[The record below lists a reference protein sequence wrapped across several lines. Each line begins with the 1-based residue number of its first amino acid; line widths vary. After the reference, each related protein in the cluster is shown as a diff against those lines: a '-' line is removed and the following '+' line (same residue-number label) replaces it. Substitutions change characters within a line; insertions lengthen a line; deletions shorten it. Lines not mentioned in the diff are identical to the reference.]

1 MVAAP
6 TLVHVTGQKK
16 KYFASDCN
24 WNEGF
29 VLVSCLLEFISAPNS
44 FRGDFVIHVF
54 KSNHSRKLPRF
65 TISLNTE
72 LASLVEP
79 KIYFYLWARVLFF
92 LLKHSQRF
100 KCLLIQEFFILYI
113 FFSLEFSSFAWSSCA
128 EYLNLLLLSS
138 LGKGRFQKAA
148 EMYIVALTSVVA
160 GLRDSLC
167 RAQEHSLPNLQWS
180 QSCLSICATD
190 SKIPWLLMNAFP
202 VLNLWDHAGT
212 NLPCMCWVVWW
223 SHITTL
229 NLPSKGDFVI
239 PFKFCPYFANLQ
251 PPGPEVQLLLILR
264 LRSWSYLPFL
274 DTVMPNSQSH
284 IAAV

>member
-6 TLVHVTGQKK
+6 ISVHVVGQKK
-16 KYFASDCN
+16 KYFASDCS
-24 WNEGF
+24 WNESF
-29 VLVSCLLEFISAPNS
+29 VLVSLLLEFISAPNS
-44 FRGDFVIHVF
+44 FRVDFVNHVF

-92 LLKHSQRF
+92 LLKHSQPF
-100 KCLLIQEFFILYI
+100 KCLLIQEFFILYV
-113 FFSLEFSSFAWSSCA
+113 FFNLEFSSFAWFSCA
-128 EYLNLLLLSS
+128 EYLNLLLLTY
-138 LGKGRFQKAA
+138 LGKWRCQKAT
-148 EMYIVALTSVVA
+148 EMHIVALTSFS
-160 GLRDSLC
+160 GW
-167 RAQEHSLPNLQWS
+167 AQEWSLQGTGTLPS
-180 QSCLSICATD
+180 QSSAITEHMCHRLQISVAPYNT
-190 SKIPWLLMNAFP
+190 FP
-202 VLNLWDHAGT
+202 VLNLWVHAGT
-212 NLPCMCWVVWW
+212 NLPCTCWVVQW

-239 PFKFCPYFANLQ
+239 IFKFCLYFANLQ

-264 LRSWSYLPFL
+264 LHSWCYLPFL

-284 IAAV
+284 IAAI